1 MIKNFAIAG
10 ALALGALL
18 TSSCSGDDTPRTLGL
33 RIEVSNI
40 DPDTYCTATLLPV
53 DLSGNIPVPL
63 VVDSE
68 SDGSF
73 EASGTVT
80 VDRGSTVQVSCSAMN
95 SNMTNGA
102 DVKVIVTRDGSD
114 WKTYSVQKGDANLLM
129 KVVTVK

>member
-40 DPDTYCTATLLPV
+40 DADTYCSATLMPV

-63 VVDSE
+63 MVDAE

-73 EASGTVT
+73 EATGTVT
-80 VDRGSTVQVSCSAMN
+80 VDRGSTVQISCSAMN
-95 SNMTNGA
+95 SSMANGA
-102 DVKVIVTRDGSD
+102 DVNVIVTRDGSD
-114 WKTYSVQKGDANLLM
+114 WKTYSLQKGDANLLM